1 MKSRLLYWH
10 HFMPYVLSYELNEE
24 EVKELFILLLINPNA
39 EIQLEIIS
47 ILLHTTFSLKQIV
60 IPEK

>member
-1 MKSRLLYWH
+1 
-10 HFMPYVLSYELNEE
+10 MPYVLSYELNEE